1 MTRGV
6 LFTFSVACFAYLT
19 MLGLGCTIPDLSLG
33 CTDFLVVGQGLSR
46 ACGIPAARP
55 GIKPTSSAS
64 EGGFLT
70 TGPPGKFPLFFNY
83 RYCSVAASLLTCQQV
98 YKHTGK
104 NAWRRRTELL
114 AMITS
119 RGGRGGFRD
128 TRERRGATTSIYSV
142 TLGCFNFY
150 KEHTFVFYV
159 CMHAKP
165 FQKQSRSL
173 CHRTL
178 SEIDYLENYK
188 LHSLCTVYVKETP
201 RT

>member
-1 MTRGV
+1 
-6 LFTFSVACFAYLT
+6 
-19 MLGLGCTIPDLSLG
+19 MLGLGCIMPDLSLG

-55 GIKPTSSAS
+55 GIESTSPAL
-64 EGGFLT
+64 ERGFLT
-70 TGPPGKFPLFFNY
+70 TGPPGKFPLFLNY

-98 YKHTGK
+98 YKHTGE

-114 AMITS
+114 AVVTS

-128 TRERRGATTSIYSV
+128 TRERRGATTS
-142 TLGCFNFY
+142 TLWLWVVLIFTRST
-150 KEHTFVFYV
+150 HV
-159 CMHAKP
+159 CMHATP
-165 FQKQSRSL
+165 FQKQSSSL

-188 LHSLCTVYVKETP
+188 LHNFYVKETP
-201 RT
+201 RTWHICSG